1 VSRTEHSTGEQT
13 ATVYL
18 GLGSNLGNRAR
29 NIYEALRRLRSHVR
43 LDRVSSLYETEPVG
57 LTDQPWFL
65 NLVCSGQTALP
76 AESLL
81 VAVKG
86 IERDM
91 GRKEGI
97 RFGPRVID
105 IDILFYDDLVMET
118 ERLQIPHPRLHERGF
133 VLIPLMELAPDLVH
147 PVLNSDVRELVQ
159 KAAPLKTTRPYRLM
173 DGRASS

>member
-1 VSRTEHSTGEQT
+1 M

-29 NIYEALRRLRSHVR
+29 NIYEALRRLRSNVR
-43 LDRVSSLYETEPVG
+43 LDRISSLYETEPVG

-65 NLVCSGQTALP
+65 NLVCLGQTALQP
-76 AESLL
+76 EALL
-81 VAVKG
+81 VVVKG

-105 IDILFYDDLVMET
+105 IDILFYDDLVMRT
-118 ERLQIPHPRLHERGF
+118 ERLEIPHPRLHQRGF

-147 PVLNSDVRELVQ
+147 PVLEDNVREIVQ
-159 KAAPLKTTRPYRLM
+159 KAASLETTRPYCLKDRQ
-173 DGRASS
+173 ASG